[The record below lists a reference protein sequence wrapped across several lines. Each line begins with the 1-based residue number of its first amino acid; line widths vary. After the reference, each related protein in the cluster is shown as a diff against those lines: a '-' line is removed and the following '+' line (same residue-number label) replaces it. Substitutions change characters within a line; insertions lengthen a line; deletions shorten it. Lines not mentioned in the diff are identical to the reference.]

1 MATEIKLRRGT
12 KAQHDD
18 GSGFTGALGEVTVD
32 TTDDTL
38 RVHDGSLKGGHV
50 IAKLSDVEASDTLS
64 EMSDVNL
71 TSPADGSLLKYDN
84 ASSKWIDSAKLTETS
99 SGINVTGT
107 VAASDGLTADYIDLT
122 GGKSTTT
129 TGAICADQIR
139 FSAETSDEAKIYAS
153 VDGLNTSLFIQSAD
167 DVNDKVRVVAGG
179 TESLLSLIHI

>member
-64 EMSDVNL
+64 ELLAKGNSTGSNDIQVDGTDKVTFGAESGGKL
-71 TSPADGSLLKYDN
+71 EIYEDGSQNGVIKQTGTGALK
-84 ASSKWIDSAKLTETS
+84 I
-99 SGINVTGT
+99 SGIYGT
-107 VAASDGLTADYIDLT
+107 H
-122 GGKSTTT
+122 
-129 TGAICADQIR
+129 R
-139 FSAETSDEAKIYAS
+139 FGEYGRRIWP
-153 VDGLNTSLFIQSAD
+153 
-167 DVNDKVRVVAGG
+167 
-179 TESLLSLIHI
+179 